1 MTPELIA
8 ILAVGVALAGLML
21 RNHQGLGKRMDG
33 LEHRFD
39 NRMDG
44 LDKRIDGLD
53 KRMDRLDQRID
64 GLEQR
69 FDNRMDG
76 FDDRLRASEVAQA
89 DLKGSIL
96 GKLDLIERYIIA
108 RNLLGDDPAPQTG
121 GADE

>member
-1 MTPELIA
+1 MTPDVIA

-21 RNHQGLGKRMDG
+21 RNHQGLGKRIDG
-33 LEHRFD
+33 LERQFD

-44 LDKRIDGLD
+44 LDN
-53 KRMDRLDQRID
+53 RMDRLDQRID

-69 FDNRMDG
+69 IDSRMGG
-76 FDDRLRASEVAQA
+76 FDDRLRSSEVAQA

-108 RNLLGDDPAPQTG
+108 RNLLGNDPAPQTG